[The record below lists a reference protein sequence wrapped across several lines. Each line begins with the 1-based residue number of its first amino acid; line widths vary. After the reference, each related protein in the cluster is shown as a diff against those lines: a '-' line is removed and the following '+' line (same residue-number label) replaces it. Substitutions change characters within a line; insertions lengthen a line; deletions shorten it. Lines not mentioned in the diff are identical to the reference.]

1 MAKSMRPQVAN
12 GGARSPVSLRETRC
26 RGSEAAA
33 LRLLA
38 RNPISN
44 EAGYSE
50 YLRIL
55 SAVTHGTLFGN
66 LVQNISG
73 YLSRTAILAPYTNSV
88 VLRPGSMWLS
98 ALLFGARSTPG
109 KQWTGKHRRVWKM
122 TSTRRR
128 NARDRAKLVSQVRSK
143 VTRVSTRAPND
154 LLRGG

>member
-26 RGSEAAA
+26 RRSEAAA

-55 SAVTHGTLFGN
+55 SAV
-66 LVQNISG
+66 
-73 YLSRTAILAPYTNSV
+73 NSV
-88 VLRPGSMWLS
+88 P
-98 ALLFGARSTPG
+98 ARSLQDTPE
-109 KQWTGKHRRVWKM
+109 HFRIPISNSVY
-122 TSTRRR
+122 
-128 NARDRAKLVSQVRSK
+128 
-143 VTRVSTRAPND
+143 
-154 LLRGG
+154 